1 MNTPAAASA
10 EEQVKD
16 ALDPP
21 ASRSIEC
28 LAQIIESVVASQVEL
43 GRLLERT
50 LRRDLRWKAIRAVIF
65 GVTFVVAAAF
75 YCVGLE
81 KLLVP
86 PKSASPYAAL
96 VRIEG
101 LIDADQ
107 KANAS
112 KVNASLRAAF
122 ADPQARGVLIVINS
136 PGGSPV
142 QASLIHDRL
151 LSLRAQH
158 PGRPVWVIGEDML
171 TSGAYYIAVA
181 GDRLCVNRST
191 MTGSIGVVMS
201 GWGLSRAIDRYGV
214 ERRVFTA
221 GQNKARLDA
230 FRPLTADDERKAN
243 ALVRS
248 IHAQFIAAVQA
259 ARGTRLKGNPKLLW
273 SGDYWTGEEAVSLG
287 LVDGLCDL
295 NSVMEGE
302 LRVSQVRDYTAPAGL
317 WSTFASSFGITA
329 QQLIATE
336 ISGFQPRL
344 LPQ

>member
-1 MNTPAAASA
+1 MSAPAATPRDGPATSEQDSA
-10 EEQVKD
+10 PQR
-16 ALDPP
+16 PM
-21 ASRSIEC
+21 EC
-28 LAQIIESVVASQVEL
+28 LARIIESVVASQVEL

-50 LRRDLRWKAIRAVIF
+50 LRRDLRWKTVRAVVWGGGLVI
-65 GVTFVVAAAF
+65 AAAL
-75 YCVGLE
+75 YCVGVE

-86 PKSASPYAAL
+86 AKSASPYAAL

-107 KANAS
+107 RANANQ
-112 KVNASLRAAF
+112 VNASLRAAF
-122 ADPQARGVLIVINS
+122 DDLQARGVLILINS

-151 LSLRAQH
+151 LALRAQH
-158 PGRPVWVIGEDML
+158 PDRPVWVIGEDLL

-181 GDRLCVNRST
+181 ADRLCVNPST
-191 MTGSIGVVMS
+191 LTGSIGAVMS
-201 GWGLSRAIDRYGV
+201 GWGFSRAIDQVGV

-221 GQNKARLDA
+221 GENKARLDA

-248 IHAQFIAAVQA
+248 IHTQFIQAVQA
-259 ARGTRLKGNPKLLW
+259 ARGTRLKGSPKVLW
-273 SGDYWTGEEAVSLG
+273 SGDYWTGEEAVALG

-317 WSTFASSFGITA
+317 WSAVLGSLRVVA
-329 QQLIATE
+329 QQMVATE
-336 ISGFQPRL
+336 ITGLQPRM